1 MLQSLAKNKVE
12 FVKLFIEFGVSI
24 NSILTKD
31 HLSFLYCYAYLSDDS
46 ILRKIHPQLLSSR
59 EESGSIEILLDKDF
73 PNNRMNLEDL
83 KTYITEIVCAN
94 TARDD
99 VSFFEVS

>member
-1 MLQSLAKNKVE
+1 MLS
-12 FVKLFIEFGVSI
+12 
-24 NSILTKD
+24 
-31 HLSFLYCYAYLSDDS
+31 
-46 ILRKIHPQLLSSR
+46 KIHPKLFSTR
-59 EESGSIEILLDKDF
+59 ETSGTIEILLDREF
-73 PNNRMNLEDL
+73 PNNRMNLEEL